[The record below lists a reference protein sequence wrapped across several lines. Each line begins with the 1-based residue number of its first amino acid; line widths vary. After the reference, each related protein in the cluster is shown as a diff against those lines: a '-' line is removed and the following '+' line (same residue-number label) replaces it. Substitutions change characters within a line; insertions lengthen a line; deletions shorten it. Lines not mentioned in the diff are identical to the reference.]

1 MTIERQQALQA
12 LCRRAGVAILYVFG
26 SRADEVREW
35 LAQPLVELARGP
47 SDIDIG
53 VVLKTEVPWDVR
65 ETVRLMQDL
74 EELFGVSRVDV
85 VLLETADPFVAANVI
100 RGHRL
105 FAADEHAADEYD
117 LFVLRRAGDLIPLE
131 RERMD
136 LIFGVVR

>member
-1 MTIERQQALQA
+1 MVTARQQALEN
-12 LCRRAGVAILYVFG
+12 LCRQAGVAILYVFG

-35 LAQPLVELARGP
+35 LLEPQRQLARGP

-53 VVLKTEVPWDVR
+53 VLLRPNPLWSVR
-65 ETVRLMQDL
+65 DTVQLMQDL
-74 EELFGVSRVDV
+74 EELFGVSRADL
-85 VLLETADPFVAANVI
+85 VLLESADPFVAANVI

-136 LIFGVVR
+136 FIFGVVR